1 VRLNLAITYNYK
13 LKKIL
18 SSDLTQSYSLGQK
31 SLLQVNTQKS
41 PVVLILIIKELIM
54 TTNVKFLIDSK
65 EMP

>member
-41 PVVLILIIKELIM
+41 PVVLILITKELIM